1 MAESKDKPTIGG
13 LIGSAFFPFF
23 GGIAYFRIKDE
34 YPKSARAYGLV
45 AVISFVLIVFGSM
58 YRSMGGGEG
67 SLGKVKGKKG
77 KEPKDDKQQKI
88 DFTKPETEKPS
99 TKIEAVR
106 QVRNLLVK
114 QEGALIRAE
123 REPDNPRYK
132 DLASQY
138 HAQAQKQNGYLNINY
153 DQLKGAKCFR
163 GTPLLK

>member
-88 DFTKPETEKPS
+88 DFKTPANGGETKLQALREL
-99 TKIEAVR
+99 IAQR
-106 QVRNLLVK
+106 VK
-114 QEGALIRAE
+114 QEGALIRAQ

-132 DLASQY
+132 ELASQ
-138 HAQAQKQNGYLNINY
+138 HHKDAQKKERYLNINY
-153 DQLKGAKCFR
+153 NQLKGAKCFR